1 MSVPSDDQE
10 KKGRGS
16 DVLDV
21 KMKLTLKSTGCLEQT
36 GREVPKA
43 GKPVCRRHAGR
54 WETNNCATLEE
65 LKKYSHEHMD
75 APSSALIQV

>member
-1 MSVPSDDQE
+1 MPSDDQE
-10 KKGRGS
+10 KKGQGS

-21 KMKLTLKSTGCLEQT
+21 KMKLDSEDSTGCLEQT

-43 GKPVCRRHAGR
+43 GKPVCRRHAGC
-54 WETNNCATLEE
+54 WETNNCAALEE
-65 LKKYSHEHMD
+65 LKKYSHEYMD